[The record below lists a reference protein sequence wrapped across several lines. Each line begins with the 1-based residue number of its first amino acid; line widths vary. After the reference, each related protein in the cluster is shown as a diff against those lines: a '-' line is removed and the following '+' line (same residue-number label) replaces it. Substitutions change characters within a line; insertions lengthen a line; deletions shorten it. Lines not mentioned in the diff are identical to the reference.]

1 MIDTGTY
8 LPLRVFTID
17 DLADQSLPE
26 ISMNRRE
33 CEGYKFD
40 DVAILN
46 YPTQYIPPF
55 QIVGRELL
63 ERTKRIYLN
72 DVCTNEKILITDA
85 GFAGLGDFHIDI
97 IPTDGLS
104 VRYGTWDGGLTTVE
118 YGYSTYYLTFE
129 RVSDILAYTD
139 IFNVKDVTQMTE
151 LKWRNEH
158 GLMDDIYWRS
168 GFYAQCWVDSVIDKP
183 TYPITEETREDQEG
197 DVHKTFQRWE
207 KRQLIRTNGVESV
220 ADSFSLLPVM
230 DEVYVNDTRVY
241 DVVVDISWEEEY
253 DCIARIDISFMR
265 KKILKTF

>member
-8 LPLRVFTID
+8 LPLRVFTSD
-17 DLADQSLPE
+17 ELSE

-33 CEGYKFD
+33 CEGYSYD
-40 DVAILN
+40 NVAILN
-46 YPTQYIPPF
+46 YPLSYIPPF
-55 QIVGRELL
+55 QMIEQQTIV
-63 ERTKRIYLN
+63 KAFHIYLN
-72 DVCTNEKILITDA
+72 DVCSGERTQLSSN
-85 GFAGLGDFHIDI
+85 GFTGLGTVY
-97 IPTDGLS
+97 TDTVSG
-104 VRYGTWDGGLTTVE
+104 VRYNTWEGGLTSVE
-118 YGYSTYYLTFE
+118 YPPSTYYITFE
-129 RVSDILAYTD
+129 SAGVPFAYTD

-151 LKWRNEH
+151 LKWRNAQ
-158 GLMDDIYWRS
+158 GVMDDIYWRP
-168 GFYAQCWVDSVIDKP
+168 GFYAICWVDSVIDKP

-220 ADSFSLLPVM
+220 ADAFSLLPVM